1 MKKSQ
6 LQEIIREVLN
16 ENPEQMLGKQLAIAL
31 NRKKAAQSNQFKQ
44 TNDGDD
50 DTVNE
55 SFLLSALGWILASN
69 TTLDILGKYGAKI
82 FKKYGFDKTSNA
94 LKSIHDWA
102 HNNEQNFLKFIG
114 GFFTP
119 FVKDEEKRM
128 KIAKALFIVVLAG
141 LGVKAGIAAAD
152 AIKGASNAGAAVS
165 TLKAALKGRD
175 IAVVGADLAK
185 AM

>member
-6 LQEIIREVLN
+6 LQEIVREILN

-31 NRKKAAQSNQFKQ
+31 HRKKAQQSNQFKQ

-50 DTVNE
+50 TVNE
-55 SFLLSALGWILASN
+55 SFILSALGWILATN
-69 TTLDILGKYGAKI
+69 TTLDILGKYGARI
-82 FKKYGFDKTSNA
+82 FKKFGFDKTSNA

-102 HNNEQNFLKFIG
+102 HNNEKNFLKFIG
-114 GFFTP
+114 GFLTP
-119 FVKDEEKRM
+119 FVKDEEKRL
-128 KIAKALFIVVLAG
+128 KIAKALFIVILAA
-141 LGVKAGIAAAD
+141 LGIKAGVAAMD
-152 AIKGASNAGAAVS
+152 AIKGATDSLAS
-165 TLKAALKGRD
+165 LQTLKAALKGRD

>member
-6 LQEIIREVLN
+6 LQEIIREILT
-16 ENPEQMLGKQLAIAL
+16 ENPEQMLGKQLAIAF
-31 NRKKAAQSNQFKQ
+31 NRKKATQSNQFKQ

-50 DTVNE
+50 TVNE
-55 SFLLSALGWILASN
+55 SFILSALGWILATN
-69 TTLDILGKYGAKI
+69 TTLDLLGKYGAIVFEK
-82 FKKYGFDKTSNA
+82 FGFDKTSNA

-102 HNNEQNFLKFIG
+102 HNNEKNFLKFIG
-114 GFFTP
+114 GFLTP

-141 LGVKAGIAAAD
+141 LGIKAGIAAMD
-152 AIKGASNAGAAVS
+152 AIKGASNAGAILP

-175 IAVVGADLAK
+175 IAVVAADIAK

>member
-1 MKKSQ
+1 MKLTQ

-31 NRKKAAQSNQFKQ
+31 QRKKAAQSNQFKQ
-44 TNDGDD
+44 TND
-50 DTVNE
+50 TVNE
-55 SFLLSALGWILASN
+55 SFILSALGWILATN

-82 FKKYGFDKTSNA
+82 FQKFGFDKTSNA

-102 HNNEQNFLKFIG
+102 HNNEKNFLKFIG
-114 GFFTP
+114 GFLTP

-141 LGVKAGIAAAD
+141 LGIKAGIAVAD
-152 AIKGASNAGAAVS
+152 AIKGASNAGAAVA